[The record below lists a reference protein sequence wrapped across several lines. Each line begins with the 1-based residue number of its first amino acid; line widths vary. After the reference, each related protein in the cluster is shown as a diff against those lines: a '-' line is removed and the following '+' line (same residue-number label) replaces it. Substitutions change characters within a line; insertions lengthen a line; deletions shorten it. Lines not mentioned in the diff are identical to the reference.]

1 MTDSNLGEEVWD
13 ILTALEADKQ
23 IGNLEEE
30 EVAIIE
36 EIVEVLD
43 DRKTSYQLFE
53 IYQRTKEE
61 VFRGNC

>member
-30 EVAIIE
+30 EVAITE
-36 EIVEVLD
+36 EIAEVLD
-43 DRKTSYQLFE
+43 DRKTSYHLLE